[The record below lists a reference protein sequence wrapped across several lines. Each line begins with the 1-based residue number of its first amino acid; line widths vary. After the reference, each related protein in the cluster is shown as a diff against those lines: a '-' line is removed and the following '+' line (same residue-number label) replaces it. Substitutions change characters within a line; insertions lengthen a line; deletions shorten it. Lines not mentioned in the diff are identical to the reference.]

1 MNKPILIEPG
11 VSYWLNN
18 VLNKS
23 RKFREKNI
31 NLMFNIS
38 MSCLFII
45 SISGFLIYKYK
56 GRLSADEIQ
65 EKNKIKKT
73 YILSKLQKLAAIR
86 KTKMNDNMITDL
98 PTIQSPE
105 LDLLMSNKYNKL

>member
-38 MSCLFII
+38 MSFLFII
-45 SISGFLIYKYK
+45 SISGFLVYKYK
-56 GRLSADEIQ
+56 GRLSPDEIQ
-65 EKNKIKKT
+65 EKNKITKT
-73 YILSKLQKLAAIR
+73 YILSKLQNIAAIR
-86 KTKMNDNMITDL
+86 KTKFNDNMITDL

-105 LDLLMSNKYNKL
+105 LDLLMSNKYNK

>member
-31 NLMFNIS
+31 NLVFNIS
-38 MSCLFII
+38 MSFLFII
-45 SISGFLIYKYK
+45 SIFLQAVSQTIDINSKKIYA
-56 GRLSADEIQ
+56 LS
-65 EKNKIKKT
+65 
-73 YILSKLQKLAAIR
+73 QK
-86 KTKMNDNMITDL
+86 
-98 PTIQSPE
+98 
-105 LDLLMSNKYNKL
+105 

>member
-1 MNKPILIEPG
+1 MDKPILIEPG

-23 RKFREKNI
+23 RKFREKNM
-31 NLMFNIS
+31 NLVFNIS
-38 MSCLFII
+38 MSFLFII
-45 SISGFLIYKYK
+45 SISGFLAYKYK
-56 GRLSADEIQ
+56 GRLSPDEIQ
-65 EKNKIKKT
+65 EKNNIKKT

-86 KTKMNDNMITDL
+86 KTKNNDNMITDL

-105 LDLLMSNKYNKL
+105 LDILMSNRYNIL

>member
-31 NLMFNIS
+31 NLVFNIS
-38 MSCLFII
+38 MSFLFII
-45 SISGFLIYKYK
+45 SISGFLVFKYK
-56 GRLSADEIQ
+56 GRLSHDEIQ

-86 KTKMNDNMITDL
+86 KTKNNNNMITDL

-105 LDLLMSNKYNKL
+105 LNILMSNRYNK